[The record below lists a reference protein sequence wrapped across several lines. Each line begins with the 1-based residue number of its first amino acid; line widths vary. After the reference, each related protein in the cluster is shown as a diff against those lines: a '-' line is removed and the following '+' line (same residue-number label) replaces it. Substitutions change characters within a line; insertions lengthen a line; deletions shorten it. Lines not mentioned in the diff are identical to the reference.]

1 MAATKHD
8 IVIQQGKTFNQV
20 VRWEST
26 PIVYKAIS
34 AITQAAPVQITATA
48 HGVPAG
54 WRVAVVSVKGMLQ
67 INAKNPTPRPSDYHP
82 ATVVSANAITL
93 NDVNSAD
100 YTAYQSG
107 GYLQYNTPVDMAGFT
122 GRMTIKDKVGGTVLE
137 TLTTA
142 NGKIVLDNTAKTITI
157 LLDAVTTAAYPW
169 TVGVY
174 DLEMVSAGGV
184 VTAIL
189 SGRVTVAKEVTT

>member
-1 MAATKHD
+1 MATKHD

-26 PIVYKAIS
+26 PIIYKPITG
-34 AITQAAPVQITATA
+34 ITQAAPVQITATA

-54 WRVAVVSVKGMLQ
+54 WRVAVVSVKGMLG
-67 INAKNPTPRPSDYHP
+67 INAKNTPPRPSDYHP
-82 ATVVSANAITL
+82 ATVAGANAITL

-100 YTAYQSG
+100 YSPYSSG
-107 GYLQYNTPVDMAGFT
+107 GYLQYNTPVDMTGFT
-122 GRMTIKDKVGGTVLE
+122 ARMTIKDVVGGTAQE
-137 TLTTA
+137 TLTSG

-157 LLDAVTTAAYPW
+157 LLDAATTAAYTW
-169 TVGVY
+169 VKGVY
-174 DLEMVSAGGV
+174 DLEMVSAAGV

-189 SGRVTVAKEVTT
+189 TGRVTVTKEVTT